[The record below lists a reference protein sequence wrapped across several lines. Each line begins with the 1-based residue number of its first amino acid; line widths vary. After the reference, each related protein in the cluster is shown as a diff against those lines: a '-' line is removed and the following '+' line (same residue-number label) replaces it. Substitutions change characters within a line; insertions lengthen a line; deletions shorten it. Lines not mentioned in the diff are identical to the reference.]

1 MQACGKSSEAST
13 KRKVWFKPFI
23 HENSNSQLG
32 ELFKKTVG
40 VCQGCLLSRI
50 LFNVLIERNTLE
62 TLNDHNISISIA
74 GRPIRNLRFTDDID
88 LMGGSNG
95 ELQDLANR
103 LVDRAKAYGMD
114 VSTEKS
120 KITTNSTNNISADI
134 SLNG

>member
-1 MQACGKSSEAST
+1 M
-13 KRKVWFKPFI
+13 
-23 HENSNSQLG
+23 
-32 ELFKKTVG
+32 
-40 VCQGCLLSRI
+40 
-50 LFNVLIERNTLE
+50 LIERNTLE

-103 LVDRAKAYGMD
+103 LVDRARTYGIE

-120 KITTNSTNNISADI
+120 KLMTNSTDI
-134 SLNG
+134 SSAAINMNGQKLD